1 MSSFFVFAEIL
12 VVFQLVN
19 YYNFLS
25 ILVAVGEINMK
36 GKMLDTYERWEKS
49 GHLETKLKAIAEM
62 VSKRATQ
69 KEVAEFL
76 GITEKTLIKLR
87 KTHQR
92 LDDAFEF
99 GDEELK
105 NNLIDAMY
113 RRAVGFEYEET
124 QTVIEETKTGQKK
137 RITKFKKQSLP
148 DIAAIKYLL
157 ITKFGI
163 EFNEKKTEIEL
174 MARRIENG
182 EEKWINEY
190 SDETSNRTKGIRK
203 QSKK

>member
-1 MSSFFVFAEIL
+1 
-12 VVFQLVN
+12 
-19 YYNFLS
+19 
-25 ILVAVGEINMK
+25 
-36 GKMLDTYERWEKS
+36 
-49 GHLETKLKAIAEM
+49 
-62 VSKRATQ
+62 
-69 KEVAEFL
+69 
-76 GITEKTLIKLR
+76 
-87 KTHQR
+87 
-92 LDDAFEF
+92 
-99 GDEELK
+99 
-105 NNLIDAMY
+105 MY

-182 EEKWINEY
+182 EEEWINEY

>member
-25 ILVAVGEINMK
+25 ILVTVGEINMK

-113 RRAVGFEYEET
+113 KRAVGFEYEET

-163 EFNEKKTEIEL
+163 DFNEKKAEIEL

-182 EEKWINEY
+182 EEEWVNEY
-190 SDETSNRTKGIRK
+190 EETNNLRK
-203 QSKK
+203 KPPKKK

>member
-163 EFNEKKTEIEL
+163 DFNEKKAEIEL

-182 EEKWINEY
+182 EEEWVNEY
-190 SDETSNRTKGIRK
+190 SDETNNRTKGIRK

>member
-1 MSSFFVFAEIL
+1 
-12 VVFQLVN
+12 
-19 YYNFLS
+19 
-25 ILVAVGEINMK
+25 MK

-163 EFNEKKTEIEL
+163 DFNEKKAEIEL

-190 SDETSNRTKGIRK
+190 SDETNNRTKGIRK

>member
-1 MSSFFVFAEIL
+1 
-12 VVFQLVN
+12 
-19 YYNFLS
+19 
-25 ILVAVGEINMK
+25 
-36 GKMLDTYERWEKS
+36 MLDTYERWEKS

-76 GITEKTLIKLR
+76 GITEKTLIKLK

-148 DIAAIKYLL
+148 DISAIKYLL

-163 EFNEKKTEIEL
+163 EFNEKKAELEL
-174 MARRIENG
+174 MARRLEKD
-182 EEKWINEY
+182 EEEWTNEY
-190 SDETSNRTKGIRK
+190 TEETVNNKKNAQSQRK
-203 QSKK
+203 K

>member
-19 YYNFLS
+19 YYNFFVDIS
-25 ILVAVGEINMK
+25 DSWRDNMK

-49 GHLETKLKAIAEM
+49 GHLETKLKAITEL

-69 KEVAEFL
+69 KEVAEYL

-87 KTHQR
+87 KAHKR
-92 LDDAFEF
+92 LDDAFNF

-113 RRAVGFEYEET
+113 KRAVGFEYEET

-137 RITKFKKQSLP
+137 RITKYKKQSLP

-163 EFNEKKTEIEL
+163 DFNEKKAEIEL
-174 MARRIENG
+174 MAKRIENS
-182 EEKWINEY
+182 EEEWINEY
-190 SDETSNRTKGIRK
+190 SDEKANRTKGVRK

>member
-1 MSSFFVFAEIL
+1 
-12 VVFQLVN
+12 
-19 YYNFLS
+19 
-25 ILVAVGEINMK
+25 MK

-76 GITEKTLIKLR
+76 GITEKTLIKLK

-148 DIAAIKYLL
+148 DISAIKYLL

-163 EFNEKKTEIEL
+163 EFNEKKAELEL
-174 MARRIENG
+174 MARRLEKD
-182 EEKWINEY
+182 EEEWTNEY
-190 SDETSNRTKGIRK
+190 TEETVNNKKNAQSQRK
-203 QSKK
+203 K

>member
-1 MSSFFVFAEIL
+1 
-12 VVFQLVN
+12 
-19 YYNFLS
+19 
-25 ILVAVGEINMK
+25 
-36 GKMLDTYERWEKS
+36 MLDTYERWEKS

-113 RRAVGFEYEET
+113 KRAVGFEYEET

-163 EFNEKKTEIEL
+163 DFNEKKAELEL
-174 MARRIENG
+174 MARRLEKD
-182 EEKWINEY
+182 EEVWNNED
-190 SDETSNRTKGIRK
+190 SDETVNNKKNAQSQRK
-203 QSKK
+203 K

>member
-1 MSSFFVFAEIL
+1 
-12 VVFQLVN
+12 
-19 YYNFLS
+19 
-25 ILVAVGEINMK
+25 MK

-137 RITKFKKQSLP
+137 QSLP

-163 EFNEKKTEIEL
+163 DFNEKKAEIEL

-182 EEKWINEY
+182 EEEWVNEY
-190 SDETSNRTKGIRK
+190 SDETNNRTKGIRK

>member
-69 KEVAEFL
+69 KAVAEFL

-163 EFNEKKTEIEL
+163 DFNEKKAEIEL

-182 EEKWINEY
+182 EEEWVNEY
-190 SDETSNRTKGIRK
+190 SDETNNRTKGIRK

>member
-163 EFNEKKTEIEL
+163 DFNEKKAEIEL

-182 EEKWINEY
+182 EEEWVNEY
-190 SDETSNRTKGIRK
+190 SDETNSRTKGIRK